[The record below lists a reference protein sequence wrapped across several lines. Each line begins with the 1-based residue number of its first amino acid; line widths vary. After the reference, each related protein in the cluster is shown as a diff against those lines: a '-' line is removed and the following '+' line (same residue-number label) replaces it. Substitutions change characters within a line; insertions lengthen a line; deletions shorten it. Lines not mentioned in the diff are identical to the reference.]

1 MKNTSNPNHSAHI
14 VVLSGVE
21 KHPNADKLQ
30 KAKAFGVGIIVGLD
44 AKDGDIGV
52 YFQSGLAIDYDF
64 AKAND
69 LLRRKNPETGAQEGG
84 MLEDN
89 GRIKTQK
96 LRGET
101 SDGLFLPLNC
111 LYIGGVPEG
120 VLATTNLQ
128 PGDFFEELDGIKIC
142 TKYIPKGNKNSC
154 ASGTRLKKQKG
165 SIMFKE
171 HYDTA
176 QLRFNLDRFTPD
188 DSIIVTEKLHGTS
201 QRVGSVQK
209 VTELTGLSRFIARLL
224 GYETKKYEW
233 DEMIGTRK
241 TVLNTNSDTGF
252 YSSDFRFEA
261 AMPFFDKLQKG
272 ETVYYEVVG
281 YADEKPIMGT
291 VDNEKLG
298 PEFVAKYGKKTV
310 FSYGCQIGQF
320 DIFVYRI
327 TLTNEDGY
335 TMDYTWDAIEKR
347 CGELGVKHVPVLY
360 KGSIVSFI
368 SGNVAV
374 MAATNS
380 VPLPL
385 GEYIEKTA
393 DAYVQGPSTVMANFE
408 PAPCHIREGIVI
420 RIEGTSCPVTYKHK
434 SFEFKVLEGIIK
446 PDTAA
451 VDNAE
456 EL

>member
-1 MKNTSNPNHSAHI
+1 MKNACNPNHSAHI

-30 KAKAFGVGIIVGLD
+30 KARAFGVGIIVGLD
-44 AKDGDIGV
+44 AQNGDTGV

-64 AKAND
+64 AKIND

-84 MLEDN
+84 MLEDS
-89 GRIKTQK
+89 GRIKTQR
-96 LRGET
+96 LRGEV
-101 SDGLFLPLNC
+101 SDGLFLPLNS
-111 LYIGGVPEG
+111 LTEAGVSKQEIK
-120 VLATTNLQ
+120 NLQ

-142 TKYIPKGNKNSC
+142 TKYIPKGTKNNGG
-154 ASGTRLKKQKG
+154 ASGTKMKKTKG

-171 HYDTA
+171 HYDTS
-176 QLRFNLDRFTPD
+176 QLRFNLHKFTSD
-188 DSIIVTEKLHGTS
+188 DSIVVSEKLHGTS
-201 QRVGSVQK
+201 QRVGYVQK
-209 VTELTGLSRFIARLL
+209 VTELTGLNKFVARLF
-224 GYETKKYEW
+224 GHETKKYEW

-241 TVLNTNSDTGF
+241 TVLNTTDNTGF

-298 PEFVAKYGKKTV
+298 PEFVAQYGKKTT
-310 FSYGCQIGQF
+310 FTYGCTVGMC
-320 DIFVYRI
+320 DIFIYRI

-347 CGELGVKHVPVLY
+347 CSELGIKHVPVLF
-360 KGSIVSFI
+360 KGSVLNFIAGQVIESETPVSI
-368 SGNVAV
+368 GQYV
-374 MAATNS
+374 
-380 VPLPL
+380 
-385 GEYIEKTA
+385 EKTA
-393 DAYVQGPSTVMANFE
+393 GAYAKGPSTIVGTE
-408 PAPCHIREGIVI
+408 PFPPAHIKEGVVI
-420 RIEGTSCPVTYKHK
+420 RLEGTSCPTTFKHK

-446 PDTAA
+446 LETAG

>member
-1 MKNTSNPNHSAHI
+1 MKNACNPNHSAHI

-30 KAKAFGVGIIVGLD
+30 KARAFGAGIIVGLD
-44 AKDGDIGV
+44 AKNGDIGV

-64 AKAND
+64 AKVND
-69 LLRRKNPETGAQEGG
+69 LLRRKDPATGLPLGG
-84 MLEDN
+84 MLEET

-101 SDGLFLPLNC
+101 SDGLFLPLSS
-111 LYIGGVPEG
+111 LSDAGVTLTEIE
-120 VLATTNLQ
+120 NLQ

-142 TKYIPKGNKNSC
+142 TKYVPRGNKNGGG
-154 ASGTRLKKQKG
+154 AAGTKMKKMKG

-171 HYDTA
+171 HYDTS
-176 QLRFNLDRFTPD
+176 QLRFNLHRFSPD
-188 DSIIVTEKLHGTS
+188 DFIVVTEKLHGTS
-201 QRVGSVQK
+201 QRVGFVQK
-209 VTELTGLSRFIARLL
+209 VTELTGLSRFIAKLL
-224 GYETKKYEW
+224 RHETKTYEW

-241 TVLNTNSDTGF
+241 TVLNTDNNSGF
-252 YSSDFRFEA
+252 YSTDFRFEA

-298 PEFVAKYGKKTV
+298 PEFVAKYGKKTT
-310 FSYGCQIGQF
+310 FSYSCKPGEF

-327 TLTNEDGY
+327 TINNEDGY
-335 TMDYTWDAIEKR
+335 AMDYTWDAIEKR
-347 CGELGVKHVPVLY
+347 CGELGIKHVPVLY
-360 KGSIVSFI
+360 KGSIIGFVNNTPRPEVPI
-368 SGNVAV
+368 S
-374 MAATNS
+374 
-380 VPLPL
+380 L
-385 GEYIEKTA
+385 GAMVEKAA
-393 DAYVQGPSTVMANFE
+393 DAYVQGPSTIMANFD

-420 RIEGTSCPVTYKHK
+420 RIEGTSCPTTFKHK

-446 PDTAA
+446 PETAG

>member
-1 MKNTSNPNHSAHI
+1 MKNACNPNHSAHI

-30 KAKAFGVGIIVGLD
+30 KAKAFGAGIIVGLTE
-44 AKDGDIGV
+44 KDGDVGV
-52 YFQSGLAIDYDF
+52 YFQSGLAVNYDF
-64 AKAND
+64 AKVND

-101 SDGLFLPLNC
+101 SDGLFLPLST
-111 LYIGGVPEG
+111 LSKAGVSLSDIED
-120 VLATTNLQ
+120 LQ

-142 TKYIPKGNKNSC
+142 TKYIPGNTKNSG
-154 ASGTRLKKQKG
+154 AAGTRLKKAKG

-171 HYDTA
+171 HYDTG
-176 QLRFNLDRFTPD
+176 QLRFNLERFTPD
-188 DSIIVTEKLHGTS
+188 DSIVVTEKLHGTS
-201 QRVGSVQK
+201 QRVGYVQK
-209 VTELTGLSRFIARLL
+209 ITELTGLSRLIARLL
-224 GYETKKYEW
+224 GHETKKYEW

-241 TVLNTNSDTGF
+241 TVLNTNNDTGF
-252 YSSDFRFEA
+252 YSADFRYEA

-272 ETVYYEVVG
+272 ETIYYEVVG

-298 PEFVAKYGKKTV
+298 PEFVAQYGKKTT
-310 FSYGCQIGQF
+310 FSYSCQPGEF

-335 TMDYTWDAIEKR
+335 SMDYTWDAIERR
-347 CGELGVKHVPVLY
+347 CGELGVKHVPVLF
-360 KGSIVSFI
+360 KGSVFTFI
-368 SGNVAV
+368 
-374 MAATNS
+374 
-380 VPLPL
+380 L
-385 GEYIEKTA
+385 GHKIAKDIGEGIEKA
-393 DAYVQGPSTVMANFE
+393 ANAYVQGPSTVVSTVE
-408 PAPCHIREGIVI
+408 PSSCHIREGIVI
-420 RIEGTSCPVTYKHK
+420 RVEGTSCPMTYKHK
-434 SFEFKVLEGIIK
+434 SFEFKVLEGILK
-446 PDTAA
+446 PESAA
-451 VDNAE
+451 VDNTE

>member
-1 MKNTSNPNHSAHI
+1 MKNACNPNHSAHI

-30 KAKAFGVGIIVGLD
+30 KARAFGAGIIVGLD
-44 AKDGDIGV
+44 AKDGDVGV

-69 LLRRKNPETGAQEGG
+69 LFRRKDPATGLPLGG
-84 MLEDN
+84 MLEET

-101 SDGLFLPLNC
+101 SDGLFLPFSSLA
-111 LYIGGVPEG
+111 IAGVSMTEIE
-120 VLATTNLQ
+120 NLQ
-128 PGDFFEELDGIKIC
+128 PGDYFEELDGIKIC
-142 TKYIPKGNKNSC
+142 TKYVPRGNKNQGGV
-154 ASGTRLKKQKG
+154 GTKMKKTKG

-171 HYDTA
+171 HYDTT
-176 QLRFNLDRFTPD
+176 QLRFNLHRFTTD
-188 DSIIVTEKLHGTS
+188 DNIVVTEKLHGTS
-201 QRVGSVQK
+201 QRVGYVQK
-209 VTELTGLSRFIARLL
+209 VTELTGLSRFIAKLL
-224 GYETKKYEW
+224 SHETKKYEW

-298 PEFVAKYGKKTV
+298 PEFVAKYGKKTT
-310 FSYGCQIGQF
+310 FSYGCSVGEF

-327 TLTNEDGY
+327 TLTNEDGF

-347 CGELGVKHVPVLY
+347 CGELGVKHVPVLF
-360 KGSIVSFI
+360 KGSILNFI
-368 SGNVAV
+368 AGQKIE
-374 MAATNS
+374 
-380 VPLPL
+380 
-385 GEYIEKTA
+385 GETPPPIGYFVEKAA
-393 DAYVQGPSTVMANFE
+393 DAYVQGPSTVVGNFE
-408 PAPCHIREGIVI
+408 PAPCHIREGIVV
-420 RIEGTSCPVTYKHK
+420 RIEGTSCPTTYKHK

-446 PDTAA
+446 PDSAA
-451 VDNAE
+451 VDNVE

>member
-1 MKNTSNPNHSAHI
+1 MKNACNPNHSAHI

-30 KAKAFGVGIIVGLD
+30 KARAFGAGIIVGLD
-44 AKDGDIGV
+44 AKDGDVGV
-52 YFQSGLAIDYDF
+52 YFQSGVAVDYEF
-64 AKAND
+64 AKYND
-69 LLRRKNPETGAQEGG
+69 LLRRKDPETGMQLGG
-84 MLEDN
+84 MLEDT

-101 SDGLFLPLNC
+101 SDGLFLPLES
-111 LYIGGVPEG
+111 LLTAG
-120 VLATTNLQ
+120 VLTSTVNNLI

-142 TKYIPKGNKNSC
+142 TKYVPKGNKNTGGV
-154 ASGTRLKKQKG
+154 GTTMKKARG

-171 HYDTA
+171 HYDTS
-176 QLRFNLDRFTPD
+176 QLRFNLHKFTPED
-188 DSIIVTEKLHGTS
+188 YIVVTEKLHGTS
-201 QRVGSVQK
+201 QRVGFVQK
-209 VTELTGLSRFIARLL
+209 VTELTGLSKFIAKLL
-224 GYETKKYEW
+224 GHETKKYEW

-241 TVLNTNSDTGF
+241 TVLNTDNNSGF
-252 YSSDFRFEA
+252 YSTDFRFEA

-298 PEFVAKYGKKTV
+298 PEFVAKYGKKTT
-310 FSYGCQIGQF
+310 FSYTCQPGEF

-327 TLTNEDGY
+327 TMTNEDGY

-347 CGELGVKHVPVLY
+347 CGELDVKHVPVLY
-360 KGSIVSFI
+360 KGSALNFVGMREENGVDVNFSER
-368 SGNVAV
+368 
-374 MAATNS
+374 
-380 VPLPL
+380 L
-385 GEYIEKTA
+385 EKRA
-393 DAYVQGPSTVMANFE
+393 DAYVQGPSTVIANFD
-408 PAPCHIREGIVI
+408 PTPCHIREGIVI
-420 RIEGTSCPVTYKHK
+420 RIEGTSCPTTFKHK

-446 PDTAA
+446 PETAG